1 MSLESL
7 ESSFISSDVK
17 SEEKI
22 QKDEQKQQEK
32 KQETPQKEETQTLTS
47 PKEGEDE
54 GSSHKK
60 RNLSQMNEEKSQT
73 EKKGTFFD
81 SLDDSSINY
90 SDLKSENQNSEDQ
103 SPLAKKKPKISESQE
118 EKKSKKEE
126 DVGVSLYMSSFDSPF
141 RSASEKP
148 QAFPFEP
155 LSQSNTFLEQPASP
169 EQPIP
174 FPYSSVVFNRDVLWQ
189 EEDKLTLD
197 ERRKRY
203 HFSDYVTLEK
213 IQTWNIA
220 SNSVNFDSVR
230 SSKYKFNS
238 EINKKIAFYHGDITK
253 LEIDA
258 IVNAANRFLMGG
270 GGVDGAIHKAAGPKL
285 SNECASLDGCPTGE
299 AKITRGYD
307 LPARYVI
314 HTVGPLDENR
324 DQLRSCYTSCLEVAL
339 GHNLKTIA
347 FCGISTGIY
356 GFPLETATEVALSTV
371 RNWLEVESNRN
382 KIDLIIFCTFLPK
395 EKDCYAKLAGEYFPV
410 QSITKEAS
418 AKVEPQEEQPPST
431 KIEPQKEQPQ
441 SIKVETQ
448 KEQPPSTKVE
458 PQKEQTINKNEQK
471 TFETPIS
478 KQESLTQKEESIK
491 KDQSVKHQE
500 ATKKE
505 EPFQQ
510 QTAKPTLQQEMSK
523 KEESKITKEPLQNE
537 AELPIP
543 LKEEKELPHQVPKG
557 SFSVGTFTLFA
568 SLGIAMA
575 MGAYFLFLKKR

>member
-1 MSLESL
+1 M
-7 ESSFISSDVK
+7 
-17 SEEKI
+17 
-22 QKDEQKQQEK
+22 
-32 KQETPQKEETQTLTS
+32 
-47 PKEGEDE
+47 
-54 GSSHKK
+54 
-60 RNLSQMNEEKSQT
+60 
-73 EKKGTFFD
+73 
-81 SLDDSSINY
+81 
-90 SDLKSENQNSEDQ
+90 
-103 SPLAKKKPKISESQE
+103 
-118 EKKSKKEE
+118 
-126 DVGVSLYMSSFDSPF
+126 
-141 RSASEKP
+141 
-148 QAFPFEP
+148 
-155 LSQSNTFLEQPASP
+155 
-169 EQPIP
+169 
-174 FPYSSVVFNRDVLWQ
+174 
-189 EEDKLTLD
+189 
-197 ERRKRY
+197 
-203 HFSDYVTLEK
+203 
-213 IQTWNIA
+213 
-220 SNSVNFDSVR
+220 
-230 SSKYKFNS
+230 
-238 EINKKIAFYHGDITK
+238 
-253 LEIDA
+253 
-258 IVNAANRFLMGG
+258 
-270 GGVDGAIHKAAGPKL
+270 
-285 SNECASLDGCPTGE
+285 
-299 AKITRGYD
+299 
-307 LPARYVI
+307 
-314 HTVGPLDENR
+314 
-324 DQLRSCYTSCLEVAL
+324 
-339 GHNLKTIA
+339 
-347 FCGISTGIY
+347 
-356 GFPLETATEVALSTV
+356 
-371 RNWLEVESNRN
+371 
-382 KIDLIIFCTFLPK
+382 IIFCTFLPK

-418 AKVEPQEEQPPST
+418 AKVEPQKEQPPST